1 MAEEQ
6 AAAAGGLKG
15 AVHLYRQPEPLN
27 LERHAKLGIQRT
39 GEHLA
44 FARKANFVPIVGGE
58 FIPASA
64 VYPIIFAG
72 EKYTPLAVMGL
83 REGENA
89 FIRAN
94 GSMVPH
100 VYAPSYL
107 RRYPFVLATRPE
119 GAPVVCIDRAHETI
133 REDADIPFF
142 ENGQPT
148 PFVREAI
155 SLLEAFEEQRVL
167 TERMVEDLRA
177 LDLFEPMSSQ
187 FTPANPDRTT
197 QQPVPLAQFIGI
209 SESKLRALPADK
221 LKELQDK
228 GYLPLIYAHMFSLNN
243 WSNLISRSI
252 EMGYLP
258 SGAPLQPAQA
268 GEQAQ
273 PQPVQAN

>member
-1 MAEEQ
+1 MSDELG
-6 AAAAGGLKG
+6 AAAEDKAGISGT
-15 AVHLYRQPEPLN
+15 VHLYRKPEPLS
-27 LERHAKLGIQRT
+27 LERHANLGIMRT
-39 GEHLA
+39 GEHLS

-58 FIPASA
+58 FVAA
-64 VYPIIFAG
+64 AANYPIIFAG
-72 EKYTPLAVMGL
+72 DKHTPLAVMGL

-119 GAPVVCIDRAHETI
+119 GAPIICIDRAHETI
-133 REDADIPFF
+133 QENADIPFF

-155 SLLEAFEEQRVL
+155 SFLETFEQQRAL
-167 TERMVEDLRA
+167 TEQMVEELNA
-177 LDLFEPMSSQ
+177 LGLFEPMSSQ
-187 FTPANPDRTT
+187 YTPATADRTT
-197 QQPVPLAQFIGI
+197 AQPIPLAQFIGI
-209 SESKLRALPADK
+209 SEEKLRALPADK

-243 WSNLISRSI
+243 WSGLITRSI

-258 SGAPLQPAQA
+258 SGEAPPAQT
-268 GEQAQ
+268 
-273 PQPVQAN
+273 N